1 MERLAGRA
9 AEGLMAAA
17 PIPVQWWTPEGG
29 FGAGVHWDLDGP
41 AVIGIDGYPERDAA
55 RLAIRS
61 ALRAALALACGVP
74 EEAVALHAA
83 DSGEAPWAVVT
94 IGARER
100 QAWLS
105 ITHDGAMSLAAFR
118 FEAPV
123 GIDLMRIV
131 PVPDWHAVAHDYLGP
146 EVLARFAALPAGQ
159 RDAAFARAW
168 CERESRLK
176 SLGWQLREWK
186 AEDEAALQACTCLPV
201 QVPAAY
207 IASLALA

>member
-1 MERLAGRA
+1 
-9 AEGLMAAA
+9 
-17 PIPVQWWTPEGG
+17 
-29 FGAGVHWDLDGP
+29 VHWDLDGP

-131 PVPDWHAVAHDYLGP
+131 PVPDWHAVAHDY
-146 EVLARFAALPAGQ
+146 